1 MKKLDSRFRL
11 PLTICCV
18 LITYG
23 ATNAQDIFPRI
34 INGVEIVG
42 EQFADFEAVGVV
54 GNRQG
59 EFCTGTLISD
69 IHVLTA
75 AHCAAEIRNA
85 TDGTFRLGNA
95 VYETVEV
102 TIHPD
107 FNVATLEYDVAI
119 LKLAE
124 PVEDVAPAELFRGRP
139 AVESELTIVG
149 YGAGGDVS
157 GEDGNFGT
165 LMAGVTYIEG
175 VSDIQVFWT
184 FDDVAE
190 ANTAPGDSGGPGF
203 LDVNGEL
210 QIATITSGGTRQ
222 DAGFGDETVN
232 VRVDAFAEWID
243 DIIFADLIGPE
254 EDSNDEPSDELEDEP
269 GNDMPGHD
277 GHRPGGLGHHNGW
290 ISCGVLRRLILT
302 FLTAL
307 VDSSPTLQ
315 DVFTDLGIGLP
326 TLSNDQ
332 EAATEES
339 GSESSVQMATTT
351 SKVEND
357 AVPVGRQTGQARRN
371 ETPVNQLQRRNDRHP
386 GPTQRLRGGSAKRTS
401 TYRRRATI
409 LRGQH

>member
-1 MKKLDSRFRL
+1 MKKLELRFRL
-11 PLTICCV
+11 LLTICCV

-23 ATNAQDIFPRI
+23 TTNAQEIFPRI

-42 EQFADFEAVGVV
+42 EQLADFEAVGVV
-54 GNRQG
+54 GNRQR
-59 EFCTGTLISD
+59 EFCTGTLVSD
-69 IHVLTA
+69 VHVLTA
-75 AHCAAEIRNA
+75 GHCAAEIRNA
-85 TDGTFRLGNA
+85 TDGTFRLGNT

-102 TIHPD
+102 TIHPG
-107 FNVATLEYDVAI
+107 FNAATLEYDVAI

-124 PVEDVAPAELFRGRP
+124 PVEGVTPAELFRGRP
-139 AVESELTIVG
+139 ALDSELTIVG
-149 YGAGGDVS
+149 YGAGGDAS

-203 LDVNGEL
+203 LDDNGEL

-243 DIIFADLIGPE
+243 DIIFADLSDPE
-254 EDSNDEPSDELEDEP
+254 EDPTEEPSDEPEDEP
-269 GNDMPGHD
+269 
-277 GHRPGGLGHHNGW
+277 GLGHHNGW
-290 ISCGVLRRLILT
+290 IGCGMLRRLILV

-315 DVFTDLGIGLP
+315 DVLNDLGIELP
-326 TLSNDQ
+326 TLSDDQ
-332 EAATEES
+332 EAANEES

-351 SKVEND
+351 SEVEND
-357 AVPVGRQTGQARRN
+357 TVAVGRQTGQARRN

-401 TYRRRATI
+401 TYRQRATI